1 MGENMG
7 EINAIIFDIDD
18 TLFDQLEWLEGAFS
32 KVGELVEDRFGVSK
46 KIVGKKLRRLTVERG
61 SASGNLFNLALE
73 ELGIQE
79 TPALIEE
86 AIVAFY
92 SYHPKKL
99 TLYPGVKET
108 LSKLKACGF
117 KLGVISEGREK
128 MQIQKLKA
136 LGIHHFFDATLIV
149 KLHRGEPRGTS
160 SYTKILKVLKSE
172 PNECIYVGDN
182 PYKDFVNAKK
192 LSIHTIRVFTGEYRE
207 KKVDKNLD
215 ADFSVNNIREILE
228 VVEKLQRLSTM
239 GRPKLEHRCHF

>member
-1 MGENMG
+1 MG

-32 KVGELVEDRFGVSK
+32 KVGELIEDKFLVSK
-46 KIVGKKLRRLTVERG
+46 KIVEKKLRRLAIKRG

-99 TLYPGVKET
+99 TPYPGVKET
-108 LSKLKACGF
+108 ISKLKAHRF

-136 LGIHHFFDATLIV
+136 LGIHHFFDAILIV
-149 KLHRGEPRGTS
+149 KLHRGEPSRTS
-160 SYTKILKVLKSE
+160 SYTKILKMLKSE
-172 PNECIYVGDN
+172 PNGCIYVGDN

-192 LSIHTIRVFTGEYRE
+192 LGIHTIRVFTGEYRE

-228 VVEKLQRLSTM
+228 VVEKLQRLSAI
-239 GRPKLEHRCHF
+239 GRPKPEHRRHFN